1 MKVLIIS
8 GPSGVGKSSIA
19 KLLASSFPEKYE
31 VVKSVTTRMPRENES
46 GEEYTYLSEESF
58 RILERSGN
66 FLEVASY
73 GGNGC
78 FYATP
83 RDELVRIFGLNKVP
97 VLVIDVAG
105 KKQICSKKNE
115 HDFEVISIFVI
126 VSAEQVYKR
135 LLDRGESI
143 ESIITRMSASIEEAA
158 EGMTYDAIINNV
170 DVKKSV
176 DQIESMLDDNRSIK
190 ETLTLQ
196 RYIAEVP
203 EIIRRLDNRD
213 SISSLMLRVD
223 QFCMIREWNQ
233 SYQPP
238 FQMGV

>member
-46 GEEYTYLSEESF
+46 GDEYTYLSEESF

-73 GGNGC
+73 DGNGC

-83 RDELVRIFGLNKVP
+83 RDEVVRILGLNKVP

-105 KKQICSKKNE
+105 NKQICSKKKE
-115 HDFEVISIFVI
+115 HDFEVISIFV
-126 VSAEQVYKR
+126 VASAEQVYKR
-135 LLDRGESI
+135 LLNRGEAI
-143 ESIITRMSASIEEAA
+143 EDIIDRMGTSIEEAT
-158 EGMTYDAIINNV
+158 EGMTYDAIINNM
-170 DVKKSV
+170 DIKKSV
-176 DQIESMLDDNRSIK
+176 DQIESMLNDNRPIK
-190 ETLTLQ
+190 ETMSVQ

-213 SISSLMLRVD
+213 SISLNYSPRLD
-223 QFCMIREWNQ
+223 FAKPTAKI
-233 SYQPP
+233 P
-238 FQMGV
+238 